1 MPVIDEWDEQ
11 AADWRPDEWDR
22 RVHAVL
28 DYRDRVG
35 NSVDGPV
42 PAFGSPEWVAAGER
56 TQAAAYARHEREVA
70 AAQGVTISNRM
81 ADVSARREAQ
91 GDAEKAIAAEWARR
105 RYSDHQLRPSTREQR
120 VADREHRAELPKPW
134 EDGYAD
140 SFPTDTASVPAP
152 RQPTDGD
159 TRGSVQHARTAT
171 ACARARH
178 ATSAAVTTSAVE
190 RAPHRNEASR
200 DDAHTDVDARG

>member
-28 DYRDRVG
+28 DYRDRVA

-42 PAFGSPEWVAAGER
+42 PAFGSPEWAAADER

-70 AAQGVTISNRM
+70 AAQGVAISNRM
-81 ADVSARREAQ
+81 AAVSARREAQ
-91 GDAEKAIAAEWARR
+91 GEAEKAMAAEWARR
-105 RYSDHQLRPSTREQR
+105 RYSDQQLRPSTREQR
-120 VADREHRAELPKPW
+120 VADREHRAERPKPW
-134 EDGYAD
+134 EDGYAA
-140 SFPTDTASVPAP
+140 SFPTDTPSVPAP